1 MMGRV
6 TPGQITRGPLRLLPG
21 CAHLAALLALLA
33 WPSQGGAAG
42 CQGSIGPET
51 SITGKTDYDPFGP
64 ADLADSYAITI
75 ANTGAASCAYGLA
88 FRSRGAQMR
97 LGGVLAYALT
107 DAQGQSLPASPP
119 GATSPAARLQA
130 PLEPSAQGRIA
141 FQILIPRGQFAAPG
155 IYRDTLDLE
164 LYALDAA
171 GRIQGPRLHAAPL
184 AIAYRAPRVMSVNIR
199 GGELA
204 TTLAF
209 GALAKGQQRSVEIQA
224 RSNEA
229 YQLDVSSEHRGTLAL
244 TPRPP
249 GPEWSVAYSATLAG
263 APLDLGRGST
273 LRSLPATR
281 PESDA
286 AYPLAITIGD
296 VGQKRAGRY
305 EDVITI
311 EIKAA
316 IP

>member
-1 MMGRV
+1 MR
-6 TPGQITRGPLRLLPG
+6 GQTIGGLIRLLRG
-21 CAHLAALLALLA
+21 CAGLAAMFALALIA
-33 WPSQGGAAG
+33 WLPQASAADCRGA
-42 CQGSIGPET
+42 IGPET

-64 ADLADSYAITI
+64 ADLTDAYAVAI
-75 ANTGAASCAYGLA
+75 ANTGAEPCAFGLT
-88 FRSRGAQMR
+88 FRMRGAQMR

-107 DAQGQSLPASPP
+107 DANGQSLPASLP
-119 GATSPAARLQA
+119 GTAFPAARLHA
-130 PLEPSAQGRIA
+130 PLEPAAQGRIA
-141 FQILIPRGQFAAPG
+141 FQLVIPRGQSAAPG
-155 IYRDTLDLE
+155 IYRDALDLE

-171 GRIQGPRLHAAPL
+171 GRIQGPRLHAATL
-184 AIAYRAPRVMSVNIR
+184 AIAYRVPRVMSVNIR
-199 GGELA
+199 GAELA

-209 GALAKGQQRSVEIQA
+209 GALAKGQQRSIEIQA

-229 YQLDVSSEHRGTLAL
+229 YQLDISSDHRGTLAL
-244 TPRPP
+244 TPRAP
-249 GPEWSVAYSATLAG
+249 GPEWSVAYTATLAG
-263 APLDLGRGST
+263 APLDLGRGSS

-281 PESDA
+281 PEIDA
-286 AYPLAITIGD
+286 AYPLTVTIGD

>member
-1 MMGRV
+1 MTDRIM
-6 TPGQITRGPLRLLPG
+6 RGPLRLLLT
-21 CAHLAALLALLA
+21 CAVLAMLALIA
-33 WPSQGGAAG
+33 WPTRGWTAG
-42 CQGSIGPET
+42 CQGAIGPET
-51 SITGKTDYDPFGP
+51 SITGRTDYDPFGP
-64 ADLADSYAITI
+64 ADLADSHAVTV
-75 ANTGAASCAYGLA
+75 ANTGGDPCAFGLV
-88 FRSRGAQMR
+88 FRMRGAQMR

-107 DAQGQSLPASPP
+107 DAHGQPLPVSLP
-119 GATSPAARLQA
+119 GAVSPAARLQA
-130 PLEPSAQGRIA
+130 ALEPFAQGRIA
-141 FQILIPRGQFAAPG
+141 FQIVIPRGQFAAPG
-155 IYRDTLDLE
+155 LYRDTLDLE
-164 LYALDAA
+164 LHALDAP
-171 GRIQGPRLHAAPL
+171 GRVHGARLHAATL
-184 AIAYRAPRVMSVNIR
+184 TIAYRVPRVMSVNIR

-209 GALAKGQQRSVEIQA
+209 GTLAKGQQRSVEIQA

-229 YQLDVSSEHRGTLAL
+229 YQLDVSSEHRGTLTL

-273 LRSLPATR
+273 MRSLPATR

-286 AYPLAITIGD
+286 AYLLAITIGD